1 MSLSWSGWLTTL
13 EPQQSALGL
22 LFVVLSLTLAY
33 VSIPGRHDHLPY
45 INRPPKWDFL
55 GQKTKQHFVS
65 NARSL
70 MANAREAFKGKP
82 YRMFT
87 DLGDLIVIP
96 AHHADEMRNERSLDF
111 LEAFVDNFHP
121 DIPGFEAF
129 AFDGRKD
136 QLLHRTINKKITKML
151 NEITAPLSLEADFA
165 TRLILGTT
173 TEWRVITLQEA
184 LLKLVARLSSRV
196 FLGDELC
203 RNDAWIEITGSY
215 SVNTFS
221 TAEILRQYPYY
232 LRHIACHFIPQCR
245 LLKEQVAEARRVLNP
260 VLEKREWE
268 RKKALAEG
276 RIEPSYKDAI
286 QWVMEESQGSPFDP
300 VGAQLGLSVVAIH
313 TTTDLAT
320 ETMLRLMVRPQLM
333 EDVRAEIVTVLR
345 KEGWTKAA
353 LFNMKLLDSVIKEA
367 QRLKPTTSATMNRK
381 ATSQV
386 KLPGGLVLE
395 KGDRCMAD
403 LGSMVDPDVYPD
415 PLEFDGY
422 RFFRMRGD
430 PKMDSKAHLV
440 STSVSHMGF
449 GHGQHACPGR
459 FFASNEVKVLLCH
472 LLQKYD
478 WKLDSGFEHTIHE
491 FGLSLSSGRTKAFVS
506 RRQNME
512 IDIDAL

>member
-1 MSLSWSGWLTTL
+1 MSSIWSGWSATL

-96 AHHADEMRNERSLDF
+96 AQHADEIRNERSLNF
-111 LEAFVDNFHP
+111 LDAFVDNFTPTFP
-121 DIPGFEAF
+121 DHQDAKYVFNTPPE
-129 AFDGRKD
+129 
-136 QLLHRTINKKITKML
+136 LLLLTQRHYQD
-151 NEITAPLSLEADFA
+151 EITAPLSLEADFA
-165 TRLILGTT
+165 TRLILGTS
-173 TEWRVITLQEA
+173 TEWREVPLQEA
-184 LLKLVARLSSRV
+184 LLNLVARLSSRV

-203 RNDAWIEITGSY
+203 RNDAWITITGSY
-215 SVNTFS
+215 SINTFS
-221 TAEILRQYPYY
+221 AAEILRQYPYY
-232 LRHIACHFIPQCR
+232 LRHIACYFIPQCR

-268 RKKALAEG
+268 RKTALAEG
-276 RIEPSYKDAI
+276 RTEPSYKDAI

-345 KEGWTKAA
+345 KEGWTKSA

-403 LGSMVDPDVYPD
+403 LGSMVDPNVYPD

-430 PKMDSKAHLV
+430 PKMDSKSHLV

-449 GHGQHACPGR
+449 GHGLHACPGR

-491 FGLSLSSGRTKAFVS
+491 FSLSLSSGSTKAIVA
-506 RRQNME
+506 RRQNTG

>member
-1 MSLSWSGWLTTL
+1 TLKQSFSRTRLPTTDRFGGQLDFNTKPTTLNINMSLSWSSWLATL

-121 DIPGFEAF
+121 NIPGFEGF
-129 AFDGRKD
+129 TFDGRKD
-136 QLLHRTINKKITKML
+136 QLLHKTINKKITKML

-165 TRLILGTT
+165 TRLILGT
-173 TEWRVITLQEA
+173 
-184 LLKLVARLSSRV
+184 
-196 FLGDELC
+196 
-203 RNDAWIEITGSY
+203 
-215 SVNTFS
+215 S
-221 TAEILRQYPYY
+221 TASTLSQAQKSFDSTLIIFATSPAILFRNADYSENKLQ
-232 LRHIACHFIPQCR
+232 RH
-245 LLKEQVAEARRVLNP
+245 
-260 VLEKREWE
+260 
-268 RKKALAEG
+268 
-276 RIEPSYKDAI
+276 DA
-286 QWVMEESQGSPFDP
+286 F
-300 VGAQLGLSVVAIH
+300 L
-313 TTTDLAT
+313 T
-320 ETMLRLMVRPQLM
+320 RPQLM
-333 EDVRAEIVTVLR
+333 EDVRAEIVAVLR
-345 KEGWTKAA
+345 KEGWTKSA

-403 LGSMVDPDVYPD
+403 LGSMVDPNVYPD

-449 GHGQHACPGR
+449 GHGLHACPGR

-472 LLQKYD
+472 LLHKYD

-491 FGLSLSSGRTKAFVS
+491 FGLSLSSGSTKAFVA
-506 RRQNME
+506 RRQNVE
-512 IDIDAL
+512 IDIDAW

>member
-1 MSLSWSGWLTTL
+1 MSLSWSSWLATL

-121 DIPGFEAF
+121 DIPGFEGF
-129 AFDGRKD
+129 TFDGRKD
-136 QLLHRTINKKITKML
+136 QLLHKTINKKITKML

-165 TRLILGTT
+165 TRLILGISTG
-173 TEWRVITLQEA
+173 WREIPLQEA
-184 LLKLVARLSSRV
+184 LLNLVARLSSRV

-203 RNDAWIEITGSY
+203 RNDAWIKITGSY
-215 SVNTFS
+215 SINTFS
-221 TAEILRQYPYY
+221 SAEVLRQYPHY
-232 LRHIACHFIPQCR
+232 LRHIACYFIPQCR
-245 LLKEQVAEARRVLNP
+245 LLREQVAEARRVLNP

-268 RKKALAEG
+268 KKTALAEG
-276 RIEPSYKDAI
+276 RTEPSYKDAI
-286 QWVMEESQGSPFDP
+286 QWVMEEAQGSTFDP

-333 EDVRAEIVTVLR
+333 EDVRAEIVAVLR
-345 KEGWTKAA
+345 KEGWTKSA

-403 LGSMVDPDVYPD
+403 LGSMVDPNVYPD

-449 GHGQHACPGR
+449 GHGLHACPGR

-472 LLQKYD
+472 LLHKYD

-491 FGLSLSSGRTKAFVS
+491 FGLSLSSGSTKAFVA
-506 RRQNME
+506 RRQNVE
-512 IDIDAL
+512 IDIDAW